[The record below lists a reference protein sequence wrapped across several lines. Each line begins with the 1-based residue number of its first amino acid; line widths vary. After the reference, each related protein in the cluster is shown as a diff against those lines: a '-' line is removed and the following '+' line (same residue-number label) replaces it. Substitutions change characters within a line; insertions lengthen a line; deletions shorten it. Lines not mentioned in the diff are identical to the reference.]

1 MGDRRYWIDV
11 FTPRTWLEFLAAGG
25 VVSGF
30 PHRARKTVSDIAVGD
45 WLVCYV
51 AGISRWIAVLEVV
64 GTHFTDDSRDLGRW
78 RLPGTR
84 PCEGGRCSHAGDG
97 GASGR
102 PAGRHADVRQFAE
115 PRTRWSIFFRASPRK
130 MNGPDAGVVVAALM
144 DAKVNPIGR
153 PLPPRYSGDTT
164 DSPGTS
170 EDSDQ
175 ETAFTPELP
184 EDVAEQSTAVAGSDH
199 TEIQWLLLK
208 LGSDMG
214 LSVWAPMND
223 RGREWEGHKPGD
235 VPHLLDD
242 LPHQFDDQTTR
253 TIKAIDVLWL
263 ERSTIVA
270 AFEVENT
277 TSIYSG
283 LLRMSDLLAMQPNLS
298 IPLFIAA
305 PDSRR
310 PRVFRE
316 VNRPTFDRRTHRSGM
331 SASTCRTRVS
341 GRPTPRPARL
351 RSS

>member
-1 MGDRRYWIDV
+1 M
-11 FTPRTWLEFLAAGG
+11 
-25 VVSGF
+25 
-30 PHRARKTVSDIAVGD
+30 SDIAVGD

-64 GTHFTDDSRDLGRW
+64 GTHFTDDSAIWAGGDYPERVRVKEVVALTPETGVPAVDLRDDM
-78 RLPGTR
+78 PMF
-84 PCEGGRCSHAGDG
+84 
-97 GASGR
+97 ASLQN
-102 PAGRHADVRQFAE
+102 PNK
-115 PRTRWSIFFRASPRK
+115 WSIFFRASPRK

-316 VNRPTFDRRTHRSGM
+316 VNRPTFDRRDPPLRDVCQYLPYS
-331 SASTCRTRVS
+331 SLREAYAETRKVAKFLNHKYIQQLAEDCD
-341 GRPTPRPARL
+341 PAVL
-351 RSS
+351 